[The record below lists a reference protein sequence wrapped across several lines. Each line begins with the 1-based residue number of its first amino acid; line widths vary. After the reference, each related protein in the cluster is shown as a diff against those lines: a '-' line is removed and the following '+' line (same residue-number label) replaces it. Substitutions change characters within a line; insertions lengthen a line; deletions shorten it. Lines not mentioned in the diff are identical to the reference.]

1 METEINIMEIQMINM
16 EKERESVND
25 LLWDNT
31 PADKLAAIFDVWI
44 NEEFK
49 HWFNYTLEGSDEDKR
64 WYLNILATEEM
75 DFMLER
81 FQDTLEECINQYGKE
96 VIGCFLDGLK

>member
-1 METEINIMEIQMINM
+1 MINM

-25 LLWDNT
+25 WLWEHT
-31 PADKLAAIFDVWI
+31 AADKLAAIFDVWI

-49 HWFNYTLEGSDEDKR
+49 HWFNDTLEGSDEDKR

-75 DFMLER
+75 NFMVER
-81 FQDTLEECINQYGKE
+81 FQDTLEECINQYRKE
-96 VIGCFLDGLK
+96 V